1 MRTLDRYVLRE
12 WTKVFLVS
20 ALGVPLVPIIFDLTD
35 NLDKYMSRGLHKGAI
50 FLAYVYAL
58 PETIYLVIPAAVL
71 IATVFTVG
79 AMGRHSEITAA
90 KASGVSFHRLV
101 RPLLAASLGA
111 FVFGLILGEIAPVAT
126 QRRAQLLGDELV
138 RSQSSRYNF
147 VYRADGGWVYAIGSL
162 FIVPRQMRDL
172 MLEREGAGPEYPTI
186 VVSAPVAQYTDSL
199 HRWSLVHGTLRYLL
213 GPGEEMAFGFDTLRT
228 RSLKETPTD
237 LLAQPKAPEEMRYAE
252 LGRYIDALSR
262 SGSDAKKLRVKQALK
277 IAIPFASVIIAFFGA
292 PLAITNPRA
301 GAAYGIALSLGV
313 TIIFLLLIQ
322 LSQAIGAGG
331 VVPPLLAAWLPNLGF
346 GAAALWLLKKAPT

>member
-1 MRTLDRYVLRE
+1 MKTLDRYVLRE

-35 NLDKYMSRGLHKGAI
+35 NLGKYLSRGLPRGSI
-50 FLAYVYAL
+50 FLAYVFAL
-58 PETIYLVIPAAVL
+58 PETIFLVIPAAVL

-79 AMGRHSEITAA
+79 GLGRHSEITAA
-90 KASGVSFHRLV
+90 KASGISFHRLV
-101 RPLLAASLGA
+101 QPLLAASLGA
-111 FVFGLILGEIAPVAT
+111 FLFGLVLGEVAPIAT
-126 QRRAQLLGDELV
+126 QRRAQLLGDEV
-138 RSQSSRYNF
+138 IRSQSSRYNF

-172 MLEREGAGPEYPTI
+172 MLERGGAGPEYPTI
-186 VVSAPVAQYTDSL
+186 VITAPVAQYADSAR
-199 HRWSLVHGTLRYLL
+199 HWSLVHGTLRYLL
-213 GPGEEMAFGFDTLRT
+213 GPGRELAFAFDTLRS
-228 RSLKETPTD
+228 RSLKETPTG
-237 LLAQPKAPEEMRYAE
+237 LLAQAKAPEEMGYRE
-252 LGRYIDALSR
+252 LGRYIDALAR

-301 GAAYGIALSLGV
+301 GAAYGIALSLGI

-331 VVPPLLAAWLPNLGF
+331 LVPPLLAAWLPNIGF

>member
-12 WTKVFLVS
+12 WITVFLVS

-186 VVSAPVAQYTDSL
+186 VISAPVGQYTDSL

-228 RSLKETPTD
+228 RSFKETPTD

-262 SGSDAKKLRVKQALK
+262 SGSDSERISITRSGGPK
-277 IAIPFASVIIAFFGA
+277 I
-292 PLAITNPRA
+292 PR
-301 GAAYGIALSLGV
+301 
-313 TIIFLLLIQ
+313 F
-322 LSQAIGAGG
+322 
-331 VVPPLLAAWLPNLGF
+331 
-346 GAAALWLLKKAPT
+346 